1 MKLKCPAC
9 GAPISAADINVQ
21 QMVAVCPDCDNVFKF
36 EGAFQPQRRKLKP
49 PAQFQVAADD
59 PDRLDMAFKW
69 SWRTEPPVGLFGV
82 LMGFFAPLFV
92 ILAMAGEGAPLDAM
106 LIPLPLTA
114 LMSYVLLTLALN
126 RTHYESDGETL
137 QVYTEP
143 LPFFRY
149 GKTTV
154 AVDEIDRVTVERPAY
169 APFPDGKD
177 GFYDVFVHTL
187 DGDKL
192 KVAAIVNFQHAHFI
206 AQEIEAHLQALR
218 AAPALATD
226 DDLVEAEESEPLADW
241 TTESARKAARS

>member
-9 GAPISAADINVQ
+9 GAPIPAAAINVQ
-21 QMVAVCPDCDNVFKF
+21 QMVAVCPECDNVFKF
-36 EGAFQPQRRKLKP
+36 EGAFRQQRRKLKA
-49 PAQFQVAADD
+49 PAQFQVVDDD

-82 LMGFFAPLFV
+82 IMGL
-92 ILAMAGEGAPLDAM
+92 
-106 LIPLPLTA
+106 LIPLIVITGMASEGASPGALLLPLPIIV
-114 LMSYVLLTLALN
+114 LMSYVLLTLVLN

-149 GKTTV
+149 GRTTV
-154 AVDEIDRVTVERPAY
+154 AVDEIDHVSVERPAY

-192 KVAAIVNFQHAHFI
+192 KVAAIVNHQHAHFI
-206 AQEIEAHLQALR
+206 AQEIEAHVQAR
-218 AAPALATD
+218 REMPALATD
-226 DDLVEAEESEPLADW
+226 DDPV
-241 TTESARKAARS
+241 RC

>member
-9 GAPISAADINVQ
+9 GAPIPAAAINVQ
-21 QMVAVCPDCDNVFKF
+21 QMVAICPECDNVFKF
-36 EGAFQPQRRKLKP
+36 EGAFRHERRKLKAP
-49 PAQFQVAADD
+49 VQFQIADDD

-82 LMGFFAPLFV
+82 LMGFLAPLFV
-92 ILAMAGEGAPLDAM
+92 IMAMASEGAPLEAL
-106 LIPLPLTA
+106 LIPLPFTV

-126 RTHYESDGETL
+126 RTHYDSDGETL

-154 AVDEIDRVTVERPAY
+154 AVDEIDHVSVERPAY
-169 APFPDGKD
+169 APFPDGKA
-177 GFYDVFVHTL
+177 GFYDVYVHTL

-192 KVAAIVNFQHAHFI
+192 KVAAIVNYQHAHFI
-206 AQEIEAHLQALR
+206 AQEIEAYVQAR
-218 AAPALATD
+218 REAPALATYD
-226 DDLVEAEESEPLADW
+226 DQFEAEQPESPDDW
-241 TTESARKAARS
+241 TPESARKAARS